1 MKLNQIVATAIIL
14 LAAYTA
20 AAAAFANRSL

>member
-14 LAAYTA
+14 FAAYKA